1 MARGDYRHTVT
12 FQNPGPAVPDGDGG
26 YTQSWVDLVPADPR
40 LDGLGDGAW
49 RVSITPATARDLE
62 RVAAG
67 SVISSASHLVR
78 GDFHPDV
85 TTKTRIV
92 FDGRQ
97 FSITGKQNPDERNV
111 TMELLAVEV
120 VP

>member
-1 MARGDYRHTVT
+1 MARGERRHRVL

-26 YTQSWVDLVPADPR
+26 YTQSWVDLVPPTWD
-40 LDGLGDGAW
+40 
-49 RVSITPATARDLE
+49 VSIEPATARDLE
-62 RVAAG
+62 RVATG
-67 SVISSASHLVR
+67 TVTSSASHIVR

-85 TTKTRIV
+85 TTKTRMV

-97 FSITGKQNPDERNV
+97 LSIVGKQNLDERGV
-111 TMELLAVEV
+111 TMALVAVEV

>member
-26 YTQSWVDLVPADPR
+26 YTQSWVDLVPAS
-40 LDGLGDGAW
+40 W